1 MKKISLYI
9 SALLLGATAMQ
20 SCSDNW
26 EQPPMDVPVFPA
38 GTEAT
43 ITIKELKELY
53 WQDNETYGTTVTTL
67 ADGKNAT
74 VIGTVVS
81 SCTPGNIYKSL
92 YLQDATG
99 AICIGIDTS
108 AVSSAYPQGMKM
120 AVNTTGLAIGRYNG
134 MMQLG
139 VLQGSGVNR
148 ITMPEFR
155 PHASIEFGGKMDT
168 TLTTIAALNDVARS
182 REGQIEWQ
190 SRLIRINN
198 VKFQEAGEP
207 FTTGSTTSRH
217 IVDDE
222 GNSMIVYNS
231 SYADF
236 AYDDLPFGH
245 GDVVGILSCYRTSW
259 QLLLIDTDGLID
271 FDGEGAPDP
280 NLRKIL
286 EESFAKGQGDFTIDN
301 ILIGEG
307 LSYVWTADTQYG
319 DMKASAFTNGSSK
332 PSDSWLISPMIDLNG
347 FTDAKLTFAHCC
359 NKFDADPTTQV
370 SVAVRLEG
378 SEDWNILNIP
388 QFSTNKDWN
397 FVDSGDI
404 DLTPYSGKKF
414 QIGFHYT
421 SSAASSGTWE
431 VKNVLVSAI
440 KVTNE

>member
-9 SALLLGATAMQ
+9 SALLIGATAMQ

-26 EQPPMDVPVFPA
+26 EQPPMDVPTFPA

-53 WQDNETYGTTVTTL
+53 WQDNTTYGTTIGKL
-67 ADGKNAT
+67 ADGRDAK
-74 VIGTVVS
+74 ILGTVVS
-81 SCTPGNIYKSL
+81 SCNEGNIYKSL
-92 YLQDATG
+92 YLQDETG
-99 AICIGIDTS
+99 AICIGIDTT

-139 VLQGSGVNR
+139 VLQGTGVNR

-155 PHASIEFGGKMDT
+155 PHAAIEFGGRIDT
-168 TLTTIAALNDVARS
+168 TLTTIAQLNEVANS
-182 REGQIEWQ
+182 KQGQIEWQ
-190 SRLIRINN
+190 SKIIRINH

-207 FTTGSTTSRH
+207 FATGSTTSRH

-236 AYDDLPFGH
+236 ANEPMPFGH

-259 QLLLIDTDGLID
+259 QLLLIDTAGLID

-280 NLRKIL
+280 NMHKVLN
-286 EESFAKGQGDFTIDN
+286 ETFADGQGNFTIDN
-301 ILIGEG
+301 ILLGDG
-307 LSYVWTADTQYG
+307 LSYVWSADTRYMC
-319 DMKASAFTNGSSK
+319 MKASAFANNKSNT
-332 PSDSWLISPMIDLNG
+332 SDSWLISPMIDLTG
-347 FTDAKLTFAHCC
+347 YVTPKLTFAHCC
-359 NKFDADPTTQV
+359 NKFDADPATQV
-370 SVAVRLEG
+370 SVAVRLDG
-378 SEDWNILNIP
+378 SNDWNLLTIP
-388 QFSTNKDWN
+388 TFSSNADWN
-397 FVDSGDI
+397 FVDSGVI
-404 DLTPYSGKKF
+404 DLAPYAGKKF

-421 SSAASSGTWE
+421 SSEASSGTWE
-431 VKNVLVSAI
+431 VKNVLVTAI
-440 KVTNE
+440 KQ

>member
-9 SALLLGATAMQ
+9 SALLIGATAMQ

-26 EQPPMDVPVFPA
+26 EQPPMDVPTFPA

-43 ITIKELKELY
+43 VTIKELKELY
-53 WQDNETYGTTVTTL
+53 WQDNTTYGTTIGKL
-67 ADGKNAT
+67 ADGRDAK
-74 VIGTVVS
+74 ILGTVVS
-81 SCTPGNIYKSL
+81 SCSEGNIYKSL
-92 YLQDATG
+92 YLQDETG

-120 AVNTTGLAIGRYNG
+120 AVNSTGLAIGRYNG

-155 PHASIEFGGKMDT
+155 PHASIEFGGRIDT
-168 TLTTIAALNDVARS
+168 TLTTIGQLNEVANS
-182 REGQIEWQ
+182 KQGQIEWQ
-190 SRLIRINN
+190 SKIIRINH

-207 FTTGSTTSRH
+207 FANGSTTSRH

-236 AYDDLPFGH
+236 ANEPLPFGH

-259 QLLLIDTDGLID
+259 QLLLIDSKGLID

-280 NLRKIL
+280 NMRKIL
-286 EESFAKGQGDFTIDN
+286 DEKFDDGQGDFTIDN
-301 ILIGEG
+301 ILLGDG
-307 LSYVWTADTQYG
+307 LSYVWSADTKYKC
-319 DMKASAFTNGSSK
+319 MKASAFANSK
-332 PSDSWLISPMIDLNG
+332 SNPSDSWLISPMIDLSG
-347 FTDAKLTFAHCC
+347 YATPKLTFAHCC
-359 NKFDADPTTQV
+359 NKFDADPATQV

-378 SEDWNILNIP
+378 SSDWNLLTIP
-388 QFSTNKDWN
+388 TFSSNADWN

-404 DLTPYSGKKF
+404 DLAPYAGKKF

-431 VKNVLVSAI
+431 VKNVLVTAI
-440 KVTNE
+440 KQ

>member
-9 SALLLGATAMQ
+9 SALLMGATALQ

-26 EQPPMDVPVFPA
+26 EQPPLDVPTFPA

-53 WQDNETYGTTVTTL
+53 WQDNTSYGTIIGEL
-67 ADGKNAT
+67 ADGKDAKI
-74 VIGTVVS
+74 IGTVVS
-81 SCTPGNIYKSL
+81 SCTPGNIYKAL

-99 AICIGIDTS
+99 AICIGIDTA

-120 AVNTTGLAIGRYNG
+120 SVNTTGLAIGRYNG

-139 VLQGSGVNR
+139 IISGSSVNR
-148 ITMPEFR
+148 ITMPAFR
-155 PHASIEFGGKMDT
+155 PHAAIEFGGKMDT
-168 TLTTIAALNDVARS
+168 TVTTIAELNSVANS
-182 REGQIEWQ
+182 KAGQIEWQ

-198 VKFQEAGEP
+198 VKFQEPGEP
-207 FTTGSTTSRH
+207 FAEGSTTSRH

-222 GNSMIVYNS
+222 GNSIIVYNS

-236 AYDDLPFGH
+236 ANDFLPYGH

-259 QLLLIDTDGLID
+259 QLLLIDTNGLID

-286 EESFAKGQGDFTIDN
+286 EEKFASGQGDFTIDN
-301 ILIGEG
+301 VLLGDG
-307 LSYVWTADTQYG
+307 LSYVWSADTQYG
-319 DMKASAFTNGSSK
+319 CMKASAYTNGSSK
-332 PSDSWLISPMIDLNG
+332 PSDSWLISPMIDLTGYNSP
-347 FTDAKLTFAHCC
+347 KLTFAHCC
-359 NKFDADPTTQV
+359 NKFDADPATQV
-370 SVAVRLEG
+370 SVAVRVDG
-378 SEDWNILNIP
+378 STEWELLNIP
-388 QFSTNKDWN
+388 NFSTNADWN
-397 FVDSGDI
+397 FVDSGSI
-404 DLTPYSGKKF
+404 DLTPYVGKKF

-440 KVTNE
+440 KQ